1 MFADDSIMAIP
12 LKDIPE
18 AEKTFNDFCE
28 EYGPQINTKK
38 TEIGIPCKK
47 FHLNWKIKIFET
59 EITCLERWRFLGFQ
73 LEMKVDSVIG
83 ATNKL

>member
-18 AEKTFNDFCE
+18 AEQTFTQFCNK
-28 EYGPQINTKK
+28 YGPQINFKK

-47 FHLNWKIKIFET
+47 FFLKWDITIFKS
-59 EITCLERWRFLGFQ
+59 EIITMERWRFLGF
-73 LEMKVDSVIG
+73 
-83 ATNKL
+83 